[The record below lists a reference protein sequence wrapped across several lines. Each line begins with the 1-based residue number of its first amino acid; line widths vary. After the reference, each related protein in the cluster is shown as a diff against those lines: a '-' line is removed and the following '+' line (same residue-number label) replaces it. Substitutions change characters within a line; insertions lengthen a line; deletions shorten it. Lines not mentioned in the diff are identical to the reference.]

1 MTAPNRILAALFFAA
16 SLSLFPATA
25 AEAHDTN
32 ALSNIHQHCLAHAR
46 GDGWEFLKCLRAS
59 LSAEIC
65 AHPSRNDAFRTH
77 NAKHAITGDNLC
89 RRAAKHFCG
98 DAGLYTGCGSLI
110 THECFAAEN
119 LCVKRAYAK
128 R

>member
-59 LSAEIC
+59 LSVETC
-65 AHPSRNDAFRTH
+65 AHADRNDAFRAH
-77 NAKHAITGDNLC
+77 NANHNITGDRLC
-89 RRAAKHFCG
+89 RRAARHFCG
-98 DAGLYTGCGSLI
+98 AGWLHSGCGSRI
-110 THECFAAEN
+110 THDCFAAEN